1 MVIWDTMEVPRPP
14 FAPVR
19 IIVPWGLVGIVS
31 VVDAWVVVLLHEWR
45 FLPIA
50 GGGLTTS
57 WELGR
62 SQRICMMQR
71 HFEMHQD
78 ANSRI
83 D

>member
-50 GGGLTTS
+50 G
-57 WELGR
+57 E
-62 SQRICMMQR
+62 
-71 HFEMHQD
+71 E
-78 ANSRI
+78 A
-83 D
+83 